1 MRKSVIALF
10 VVFVLLA
17 LAGTAISFSEAYRAA
32 NTPHDYRFGSDAMVG
47 EGGDHYR
54 SQQAY
59 IDHWKN
65 WGSFS
70 VAMLI
75 VLTGVG
81 YFALR
86 PKPVH

>member
-1 MRKSVIALF
+1 MRKLMTASF

-17 LAGTAISFSEAYRAA
+17 LACTAINFSEAYRAA
-32 NTPHDYRFGSDAMVG
+32 NTPHDYHFGSEAMVG

-59 IDHWKN
+59 VDHCKMM
-65 WGSFS
+65 GFFS
-70 VAMLI
+70 VAILI
-75 VLTGVG
+75 VLTWFG

-86 PKPVH
+86 RKPVH